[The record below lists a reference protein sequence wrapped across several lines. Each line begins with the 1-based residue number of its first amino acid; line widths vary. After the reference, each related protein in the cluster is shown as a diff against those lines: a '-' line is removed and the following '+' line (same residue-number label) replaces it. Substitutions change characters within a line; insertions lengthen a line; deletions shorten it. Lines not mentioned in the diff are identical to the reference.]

1 MMELNDSWPVPRIRK
16 RETMTATQS
25 PPSSARA
32 AAAPTTASRS
42 LVALVIGLFFVWGG
56 ATSLNDVLIPKL
68 KGLFA
73 LSYAEV
79 MLTQFAF
86 FMAYAI
92 VSVPAG
98 AVIARIGYVRGLVL
112 GLGVMVLGALL
123 FWPAAGAGIYGGFLI
138 ALFVLAAGI
147 TILQVAANPLI
158 ASLGDPAGASS
169 RLTFAQAF
177 NSLGTTLFPYV
188 GSMLILGSV
197 AATDPATIAPAALP
211 AFRSAEGAVVAH
223 IYLGIAL
230 VLAIVAAIF
239 WSLRKTLP
247 TEAPDEVGF
256 LDSLRLLGR
265 PRMLF
270 GVVALFAY
278 VGAEVSIG
286 SLLVSY
292 LEQPTTLA
300 LDAQSAGKH
309 LSFYWGGAMVG
320 RFIGAWLLNRV
331 SPGKLLAGF
340 ATVAAAL
347 LLVSIGTYAGISG
360 WAIIAVGLF
369 NSIMFPTIFS
379 LALEGLGR
387 KTPEG
392 SGLLCMA
399 IVGGAIVPL
408 LTGALADATTIA
420 TAMVIPVI
428 CYAIIVAFGIFAAK
442 PAEA

>member
-1 MMELNDSWPVPRIRK
+1 
-16 RETMTATQS
+16 MTTDDLGES
-25 PPSSARA
+25 TP
-32 AAAPTTASRS
+32 PTTAARS
-42 LVALVIGLFFVWGG
+42 LVWLVIGLFFVWGG

-68 KGLFA
+68 KGLFS

-98 AVIARIGYVRGLVL
+98 SVIARIGYVRGLVI
-112 GLGVMVLGALL
+112 GLIVMSIGALL
-123 FWPAAGAGIYGGFLI
+123 FWPAAAAGVYGGFLF

-177 NSLGTTLFPYV
+177 NSLGTTVFPYI

-197 AATDPATIAPAALP
+197 AATDPATIPASALP

-223 IYLGIAL
+223 IYLGIAI
-230 VLAIVAAIF
+230 VLALVAAIF
-239 WSLRKTLP
+239 WSRRKSLP
-247 TEAPDEVGF
+247 TEAVEGVGF
-256 LDSLRLLGR
+256 MDSLGLLKH
-265 PRMLF
+265 PRVLF
-270 GVVALFAY
+270 GVVALFVY

-292 LEQPTTLA
+292 LEQPSTLG

-320 RFIGAWLLNRV
+320 RFIGAWLLKRID
-331 SPGKLLAGF
+331 PGKLLAGF
-340 ATVAAAL
+340 ATLAAL
-347 LLVSIGTYAGISG
+347 LVLLSLGTHGAMSG
-360 WAIIAVGLF
+360 WAMIAVGLF

-379 LALEGLGR
+379 LALQGLG
-387 KTPEG
+387 KKAPEG

-408 LTGALADATTIA
+408 LAGGVADAFTIA
-420 TAMVIPVI
+420 TAMIVPVV
-428 CYAIIVAFGIFAAK
+428 CYAIIVAFGLFATK
-442 PAEA
+442 NKDI

>member
-1 MMELNDSWPVPRIRK
+1 
-16 RETMTATQS
+16 
-25 PPSSARA
+25 
-32 AAAPTTASRS
+32 
-42 LVALVIGLFFVWGG
+42 
-56 ATSLNDVLIPKL
+56 
-68 KGLFA
+68 
-73 LSYAEV
+73 

-92 VSVPAG
+92 VSLPAG
-98 AVIARIGYVRGLVL
+98 TVIARIGYVRGLVL
-112 GLGVMVLGALL
+112 GLVVMAIGALL

-177 NSLGTTLFPYV
+177 NSLGTTLFPYI

-223 IYLGIAL
+223 IYLGIAI
-230 VLAIVAAIF
+230 VLAVVAAIF
-239 WSLRKTLP
+239 WTLRKNLP
-247 TEAPDEVGF
+247 NETPGNVGF
-256 LDSLRLLGR
+256 MDSVRLLQR
-265 PRMLF
+265 PRVLF
-270 GVVALFAY
+270 GVIALFVY

-286 SLLVSY
+286 SMLVSY
-292 LEQPTTLA
+292 LEQRTTLA
-300 LDAQSAGKH
+300 LDAESAGKH

-320 RFIGAWLLNRV
+320 RFIGAWLLNRI

-340 ATVAAAL
+340 ATTAAL
-347 LLVSIGTYAGISG
+347 LVLISIGTHGTVSG
-360 WAIIAVGLF
+360 WSMIAVGLF

-379 LALEGLGR
+379 LALQGLGR

-408 LTGALADATTIA
+408 LTGGLADASTIG
-420 TAMVIPVI
+420 TAMVIPI
-428 CYAIIVAFGIFAAK
+428 TCYLIIVAFGLFAAK
-442 PAEA
+442 SEPI